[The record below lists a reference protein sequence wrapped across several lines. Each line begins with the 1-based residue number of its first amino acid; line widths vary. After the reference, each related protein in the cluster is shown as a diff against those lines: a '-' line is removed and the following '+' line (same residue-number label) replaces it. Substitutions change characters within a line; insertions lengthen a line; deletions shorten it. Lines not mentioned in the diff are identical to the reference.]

1 MRILFFQHRIPIYWE
16 STKACFR
23 KYAVFSG
30 RSSRQEYN
38 AFYLFIFFVSI
49 LLGMIEPLLI
59 EGLLGVFPY
68 PIFSIIFELA
78 VFLPGWAVMIRRLH
92 DVNRS
97 GWWILINLT
106 IIGIIPFVYWVCVK
120 KSDEGENRFGSNPLI
135 SLEVF

>member
-1 MRILFFQHRIPIYWE
+1 MRNMIPIYWE
-16 STKACFR
+16 STKTCFK

-38 AFYLFIFFVSI
+38 GFYLFIFFVPF
-49 LLGMIEPLLI
+49 LLGLVER
-59 EGLLGVFPY
+59 LLGVFPY

-120 KSDEGENRFGSNPLI
+120 KSDEGENRFGSNPLT

>member
-1 MRILFFQHRIPIYWE
+1 MRNMIPIYWE
-16 STKACFR
+16 STKTCFK

-30 RSSRQEYN
+30 RSSRQEYIG
-38 AFYLFIFFVSI
+38 FYLFII
-49 LLGMIEPLLI
+49 LVPFLLAII

-120 KSDEGENRFGSNPLI
+120 KSDEIENRFGSNPLT

>member
-30 RSSRQEYN
+30 RSSRQEYIL
-38 AFYLFIFFVSI
+38 FYIFITLVPF
-49 LLGMIEPLLI
+49 
-59 EGLLGVFPY
+59 LLGVIEELLGFFPSTDY
-68 PIFSIIFELA
+68 TIFGIIFNLA
-78 VFLPGWAVMIRRLH
+78 VFLPTWAVTIRRLH

-97 GWWILINLT
+97 GWWILINFT
-106 IIGIIPFVYWVCVK
+106 IIGIIPFVYWTCMK
-120 KSDEGENRFGSNPLI
+120 KSDEGENRFGGNPLT

>member
-1 MRILFFQHRIPIYWE
+1 MRNMIPIYWE
-16 STKACFR
+16 STKTCFR
-23 KYAVFSG
+23 KYAVFRG
-30 RSSRQEYN
+30 RSSRQEYIG
-38 AFYLFIFFVSI
+38 FYLFIFFVPF
-49 LLGMIEPLLI
+49 LLGFV

-106 IIGIIPFVYWVCVK
+106 IIGIIPFTYWICIK
-120 KSDEGENRFGSNPLI
+120 KSDEGENRFGSNPLTG
-135 SLEVF
+135 SEVF

>member
-1 MRILFFQHRIPIYWE
+1 MRNMFPAYGKSIKNCL
-16 STKACFR
+16 K

-30 RSSRQEYN
+30 RSSRQEYIL
-38 AFYLFIFFVSI
+38 FYLFITLVPF
-49 LLGMIEPLLI
+49 
-59 EGLLGVFPY
+59 LLGVIEELLGFFPSTDY
-68 PIFSIIFELA
+68 TIFGIIFNLA
-78 VFLPGWAVMIRRLH
+78 VFLPTWAVAIRRLH

-120 KSDEGENRFGSNPLI
+120 KSDEGENRFGSNPLT

>member
-1 MRILFFQHRIPIYWE
+1 MRNMIPIYWE
-16 STKACFR
+16 STKTCFR

-38 AFYLFIFFVSI
+38 GFYLFIFFVHF
-49 LLGMIEPLLI
+49 LLGFV

-97 GWWILINLT
+97 GWWILISLT
-106 IIGIIPFVYWVCVK
+106 IIGIIPFVYLTCIK
-120 KSDEGENRFGSNPLI
+120 KSDENENRFGSNPLTG
-135 SLEVF
+135 LEVF

>member
-1 MRILFFQHRIPIYWE
+1 MRNMIPIYWK
-16 STKACFR
+16 STKTCFR

-30 RSSRQEYN
+30 RSSRQEYIG
-38 AFYLFIFFVSI
+38 FYLFIFLASL
-49 LLGMIEPLLI
+49 LLGMI

-106 IIGIIPFVYWVCVK
+106 IIGIIPFVYWVCMK
-120 KSDEGENRFGSNPLI
+120 KSDEGENRFGSNPLTG
-135 SLEVF
+135 LEVF

>member
-1 MRILFFQHRIPIYWE
+1 MRNMFP
-16 STKACFR
+16 ACGKSIKNCLK

-30 RSSRQEYN
+30 RSSRQEYIL
-38 AFYLFIFFVSI
+38 FYIFITLVPF
-49 LLGMIEPLLI
+49 
-59 EGLLGVFPY
+59 LLGVIEELLGFFPSTDY
-68 PIFSIIFELA
+68 TIFGIIFNLA
-78 VFLPGWAVMIRRLH
+78 VFLPTWAVTIRRLH

-120 KSDEGENRFGSNPLI
+120 KSDEGENRFGGNPLT

>member
-1 MRILFFQHRIPIYWE
+1 MRNMIPIYWE
-16 STKACFR
+16 STKTCFR

-30 RSSRQEYN
+30 RSSRQEYIG
-38 AFYLFIFFVSI
+38 FYLFIFFVPF
-49 LLGMIEPLLI
+49 LLGFV

-106 IIGIIPFVYWVCVK
+106 IIGIIPFVYWVCIK
-120 KSDEGENRFGSNPLI
+120 KSDEGENRFGSNPLTG
-135 SLEVF
+135 LEVF